1 MSQRNAV
8 YSGVVVKPQDPKKL
22 GRVRVSLPS
31 FGEEVWAR
39 RATLAAGDGRGTWFT
54 PDAGDEVL
62 VAFENGNPK
71 LPVVIGALWNASQRP
86 PESKPERTV
95 LKTKHG
101 TTIVFDDGTGVVE
114 VADSNGNAVKLAS
127 GGVTVSC
134 PAKVRVS
141 ASQVEIE
148 AATLEVN
155 AGIARFNGV
164 VQCDELIASS
174 VISASYTPGVGNL
187 Q

>member
-31 FGEEVWAR
+31 LGEEVWAR
-39 RATLAAGDGRGTWFT
+39 RTTLAAGDGRGTWFT
-54 PDAGDEVL
+54 PDTGDEVL
-62 VAFENGNPK
+62 VSFENGNPK
-71 LPVVIGALWNASQRP
+71 LPIVIGALWNASQRP

-101 TTIVFDDGTGVVE
+101 TTIVFDDGSGAVE
-114 VADSNGNAVKLAS
+114 IDD
-127 GGVTVSC
+127 
-134 PAKVRVS
+134 KVRVS
-141 ASQVEIE
+141 ASRIEIQ
-148 AATLEVN
+148 
-155 AGIARFNGV
+155 AGIVDVDAGLARFTGV
-164 VQCDELIASS
+164 VQCEQLIADS
-174 VISASYTPGVGNL
+174 VISASYTPGVGRL

>member
-8 YSGVVVKPQDPKKL
+8 YSGVVVKPQDPKRL

-31 FGEEVWAR
+31 LGEEVWAR
-39 RATLAAGDGRGTWFT
+39 RTTLAAGDGRGTWFT
-54 PDAGDEVL
+54 PDTGDEVL
-62 VAFENGNPK
+62 VSFENGNPK
-71 LPVVIGALWNASQRP
+71 LPIVIGALWNASQRP

-101 TTIVFDDGTGVVE
+101 TTIVFDDGSGAVE
-114 VADSNGNAVKLAS
+114 IEDSNGNAVKLAS
-127 GGVTVSC
+127 SGVTVSC

-141 ASQVEIE
+141 ASRIEIE
-148 AATLEVN
+148 AGIVDVD
-155 AGIARFNGV
+155 AGLARFTGV
-164 VQCDELIASS
+164 VQCEQLIADS
-174 VISASYTPGVGNL
+174 VISATYTPGVGRL